1 MPHLPPEK
9 LATLALRPTAAT
21 ALRAHLQRLDQALL
35 PAADLEPLA
44 LRPTGA
50 SAITER
56 PDTPAPPLSP
66 EEALHNAAHTHQGF
80 LAMPAALPTSDAEPS
95 P

>member
-1 MPHLPPEK
+1 MTHLPPEK
-9 LATLALRPTAAT
+9 LATLALRPTAET
-21 ALRAHLQRLDQALL
+21 QLRAHLQRLDAALL
-35 PAADLEPLA
+35 PAADLEPLE

-50 SAITER
+50 PAIVER
-56 PDTPAPPLSP
+56 PDIPEAPLST

-80 LAMPAALPTSDAEPS
+80 LAMPAALPSPSSEPT

>member
-1 MPHLPPEK
+1 MTDLPPEK

-35 PAADLEPLA
+35 PAADLKPLA
-44 LRPTGA
+44 LRPAGA
-50 SAITER
+50 PAITER
-56 PDTPAPPLSP
+56 PDTPEAPLSP
-66 EEALHNAAHTHQGF
+66 GEALHNAAHPHRGF
-80 LAMPAALPTSDAEPS
+80 LAMPAALPTSDVEPT